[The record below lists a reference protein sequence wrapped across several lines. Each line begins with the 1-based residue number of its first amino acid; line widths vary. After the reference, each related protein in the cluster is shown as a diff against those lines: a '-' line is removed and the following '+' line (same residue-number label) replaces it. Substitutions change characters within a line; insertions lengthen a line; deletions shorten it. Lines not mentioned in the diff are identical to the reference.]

1 MTCRGHVRAATR
13 LARRRGVPYRSPRR
27 SKVRSAQN
35 PAALL
40 ELPDSSSALPCSS
53 FSNRTHFVGLR
64 FCCFFILK
72 ISRVFHDVASN
83 ASLATTF
90 YVLHQ
95 KSSALPCSPPQLEPA
110 AQSFKLVLLYP
121 QCFSFTMTQKTQTH
135 TCLRFLRLCAILF
148 YFFVH
153 VVELRAV
160 KNF

>member
-13 LARRRGVPYRSPRR
+13 LARRRGVPYGSPRR

-53 FSNRTHFVGLR
+53 FPNRTHFVGLR
-64 FCCFFILK
+64 FGCFFILK

-90 YVLHQ
+90 YALHQ
-95 KSSALPCSPPQLEPA
+95 KSSRAHSAAPPFRIKPTSLGFDSVLCPQNWLTLPFERDPLFEHFYRKA
-110 AQSFKLVLLYP
+110 GLFLLSKP
-121 QCFSFTMTQKTQTH
+121 
-135 TCLRFLRLCAILF
+135 
-148 YFFVH
+148 
-153 VVELRAV
+153 
-160 KNF
+160 